1 MGLSRPG
8 SSGCG
13 SRPAWQPS
21 RSLEVVCAAGSL
33 VPTRGGGPSPPFQ
46 CPDRPG
52 RFFFFPFPPA
62 FENPGHTTRAQPPS
76 SSCLKTAGLSLC
88 CPAASSTSSHTRGH
102 RRPSSR
108 GRAHSVRRQRG
119 GLARAGREPSP
130 TPGTHRSA
138 PSGQRG
144 SGLIPPGSADRPHNQ
159 PTETPGRGRPG
170 RADGHF
176 LQVFGQCPL
185 ICMHLH

>member
-8 SSGCG
+8 SSGRG

-88 CPAASSTSSHTRGH
+88 CPATNSTSFHTRGH

-130 TPGTHRSA
+130 IPGTHRSA
-138 PSGQRG
+138 WSALRLFGTKRNRF
-144 SGLIPPGSADRPHNQ
+144 LIPPGVLLTNRIIS
-159 PTETPGRGRPG
+159 
-170 RADGHF
+170 
-176 LQVFGQCPL
+176 
-185 ICMHLH
+185 